1 MFSLYCIW
9 LSKRVPID
17 KFCHLYV
24 YLTHRIWY
32 VVTRDEYMLV
42 TVLASRGWWKPG
54 LWYCM
59 KSHPLVWDIEFIRQR
74 RGTNARSI
82 DVASNSCRKPTVIK
96 GQGIEYTL
104 IGEICQNI
112 CIGALSVEY
121 SVPGKWETY
130 PLALHWR
137 GEVPIRVVPRVTH
150 SLSSPPRHV
159 FGAGFLYINK

>member
-9 LSKRVPID
+9 HSKRVPID

-59 KSHPLVWDIEFIRQR
+59 KSHPLVWDIEFIRLR

-96 GQGIEYTL
+96 GQGIEYTP
-104 IGEICQNI
+104 IVEMCQKIWNGDLLENI
-112 CIGALSVEY
+112 PCLVS
-121 SVPGKWETY
+121 GKPACVNFWCS
-130 PLALHWR
+130 A
-137 GEVPIRVVPRVTH
+137 VPIRVVPRVAFEC
-150 SLSSPPRHV
+150 SSPPRHV
-159 FGAGFLYINK
+159 FGAGFLFAY